1 MKNLILLL
9 AAVALATSVWAQDT
23 PKKPS
28 FAGFVSNGFWDNW
41 EITLGGG
48 AGTALSNG
56 TNQGSFGD
64 RINFEANF
72 GLTKWFHP
80 VTGMRL
86 QLQGGRFANFDD
98 VLGKAKWPY
107 LFVHADFM
115 LNFSNWA
122 GGYRED
128 RAYYAVPF
136 AGFGYM
142 ASNFTDKSHE
152 NNGSGTHQSFA
163 FTLGWLN
170 KFRISPSFDFN
181 IELKGLLTKSG
192 ICPAEMNGSY
202 LAGLSATAGITYRF
216 NHRGWDRGDPAYTA
230 DDIPANH
237 KAVTAGYTVA
247 DIQAF
252 QDAVAASMAAA
263 AAMEVENA
271 QLAQQLAASQ
281 AELAATADAAAAAAT
296 AAEAATVVAAEE
308 QVAADTSI
316 ILFDYSMSVLT
327 PQEKT
332 RLELIA
338 EQIKSGSK
346 DAVYQIVGHAD
357 QQTGTAAGNKRVA
370 EHRAKRVYD
379 FLVSKGVN
387 PKQLN
392 YEGKGNS
399 PDPFKKVQ
407 AANRAAIIQ

>member
-1 MKNLILLL
+1 MKKLILLL

-181 IELKGLLTKSG
+181 IELKGLLAKSD
-192 ICPAEMNGSY
+192 ICPAEM
-202 LAGLSATAGITYRF
+202 LS
-216 NHRGWDRGDPAYTA
+216 
-230 DDIPANH
+230 
-237 KAVTAGYTVA
+237 
-247 DIQAF
+247 
-252 QDAVAASMAAA
+252 
-263 AAMEVENA
+263 
-271 QLAQQLAASQ
+271 
-281 AELAATADAAAAAAT
+281 
-296 AAEAATVVAAEE
+296 
-308 QVAADTSI
+308 
-316 ILFDYSMSVLT
+316 
-327 PQEKT
+327 
-332 RLELIA
+332 LIH
-338 EQIKSGSK
+338 I
-346 DAVYQIVGHAD
+346 
-357 QQTGTAAGNKRVA
+357 
-370 EHRAKRVYD
+370 
-379 FLVSKGVN
+379 
-387 PKQLN
+387 
-392 YEGKGNS
+392 
-399 PDPFKKVQ
+399 
-407 AANRAAIIQ
+407 

>member
-1 MKNLILLL
+1 MKKLILLL

-64 RINFEANF
+64 RINFEANI

-181 IELKGLLTKSG
+181 IELKGLIAPSRVS
-192 ICPAEMNGSY
+192 PVAMDGSY
-202 LAGLSATAGITYRF
+202 LFGFSATAGFTYRF
-216 NHRGWDRGDPAYTA
+216 NKRGWQRG
-230 DDIPANH
+230 
-237 KAVTAGYTVA
+237 VAGYTVA

-316 ILFDYSMSVLT
+316 ILFDYSMSWLT

-332 RLELIA
+332 RLEL
-338 EQIKSGSK
+338 
-346 DAVYQIVGHAD
+346 
-357 QQTGTAAGNKRVA
+357 VA
-370 EHRAKRVYD
+370 EKIKNGRRTWFTRSWAMPTSRREPRPETSASPSTVPSGYSTSSYRRA
-379 FLVSKGVN
+379 ST
-387 PKQLN
+387 P
-392 YEGKGNS
+392 S
-399 PDPFKKVQ
+399 S
-407 AANRAAIIQ
+407 

>member
-1 MKNLILLL
+1 
-9 AAVALATSVWAQDT
+9 
-23 PKKPS
+23 
-28 FAGFVSNGFWDNW
+28 
-41 EITLGGG
+41 
-48 AGTALSNG
+48 
-56 TNQGSFGD
+56 
-64 RINFEANF
+64 
-72 GLTKWFHP
+72 
-80 VTGMRL
+80 
-86 QLQGGRFANFDD
+86 
-98 VLGKAKWPY
+98 
-107 LFVHADFM
+107 M

-122 GGYRED
+122 GGYRDD
-128 RAYYAVPF
+128 RAYYLVPF
-136 AGFGYM
+136 VGFGYL
-142 ASNFTDKSHE
+142 ATNFTDKSQE
-152 NNGSGTHQSFA
+152 DNMTGTHQDFA
-163 FTLGWLN
+163 FSYGLLN
-170 KFRISPSFDFN
+170 KFRLSRSFDFN
-181 IELKGLLTKSG
+181 IELKGMLAPSRV
-192 ICPAEMNGSY
+192 CPAKTDGSY
-202 LAGLSATAGITYRF
+202 LFGFSATAGFTYRF
-216 NHRGWDRGDPAYTA
+216 NKRGWQRG
-230 DDIPANH
+230 
-237 KAVTAGYTVA
+237 VAGYTAA

-252 QDAVAASMAAA
+252 QDAVAASMAAVEA
-263 AAMEVENA
+263 AELENA
-271 QLAQQLAASQ
+271 QLAQQLAAAQ
-281 AELAATADAAAAAAT
+281 AQAAAAQNAAADAAAAAAV
-296 AAEAATVVAAEE
+296 ATVVAADE
-308 QVAADTSI
+308 AALADTSI

>member
-1 MKNLILLL
+1 MLAMKKLILIL
-9 AAVALATSVWAQDT
+9 AVVAFATTAWAQET

-41 EITLGGG
+41 EMSLGGG
-48 AGTALSNG
+48 VGTALTNGSNS
-56 TNQGSFGD
+56 GSFGK
-64 RINFEANF
+64 RLGFEANF
-72 GLTKWFHP
+72 SLVKWVHP
-80 VTGMRL
+80 VVGMRL
-86 QLQGGRFANFDD
+86 QLQGGQFANYDAD
-98 VLGKAKWPY
+98 LGKLKWPY
-107 LFVHADFM
+107 LFVHSDFM
-115 LNFSNWA
+115 LNFSNC
-122 GGYRED
+122 YRDD
-128 RAYYAVPF
+128 RAYYLVPF
-136 AGFGYM
+136 VGFGYL
-142 ASNFTDKSHE
+142 ATNFTDKSQE
-152 NNGSGTHQSFA
+152 DNMTGTHQAFA
-163 FTLGWLN
+163 FSYGLLN
-170 KFRISPSFDFN
+170 KFRLSRSFDFN
-181 IELKGLLTKSG
+181 IELKGMLAPSRV
-192 ICPAEMNGSY
+192 CPAKTDGSY
-202 LAGLSATAGITYRF
+202 LFGFSATAGFTYRF
-216 NHRGWDRGDPAYTA
+216 NKRGWQRG
-230 DDIPANH
+230 
-237 KAVTAGYTVA
+237 VAGYTAA

-252 QDAVAASMAAA
+252 QDAVAASMAAVEA
-263 AAMEVENA
+263 AELENA
-271 QLAQQLAASQ
+271 QLAQQLAAAQ
-281 AELAATADAAAAAAT
+281 AQAAAAQNAAADAAAAAAV
-296 AAEAATVVAAEE
+296 ATVVAADE
-308 QVAADTSI
+308 AALADTSI

-407 AANRAAIIQ
+407 AAIIQ

>member
-1 MKNLILLL
+1 MKKLILLL

-152 NNGSGTHQSFA
+152 NNGSGTHQF
-163 FTLGWLN
+163 G
-170 KFRISPSFDFN
+170 
-181 IELKGLLTKSG
+181 
-192 ICPAEMNGSY
+192 
-202 LAGLSATAGITYRF
+202 
-216 NHRGWDRGDPAYTA
+216 
-230 DDIPANH
+230 
-237 KAVTAGYTVA
+237 
-247 DIQAF
+247 
-252 QDAVAASMAAA
+252 
-263 AAMEVENA
+263 
-271 QLAQQLAASQ
+271 LAQQVPHFAVVRFQ
-281 AELAATADAAAAAAT
+281 YRTQRADSAFAG
-296 AAEAATVVAAEE
+296 
-308 QVAADTSI
+308 QPRCDG
-316 ILFDYSMSVLT
+316 
-327 PQEKT
+327 
-332 RLELIA
+332 RLLPVRL
-338 EQIKSGSK
+338 QRYGRF
-346 DAVYQIVGHAD
+346 H
-357 QQTGTAAGNKRVA
+357 
-370 EHRAKRVYD
+370 
-379 FLVSKGVN
+379 L
-387 PKQLN
+387 PL
-392 YEGKGNS
+392 
-399 PDPFKKVQ
+399 
-407 AANRAAIIQ
+407 

>member
-1 MKNLILLL
+1 MKKLILLL

-86 QLQGGRFANFDD
+86 QLQGGQFANFDD

-181 IELKGLLTKSG
+181 IELKGLIAPSRVS
-192 ICPAEMNGSY
+192 PVAMDGSY
-202 LAGLSATAGITYRF
+202 LFGFSATAGFTYRF
-216 NHRGWDRGDPAYTA
+216 NKRGWQRG
-230 DDIPANH
+230 
-237 KAVTAGYTVA
+237 VAGYTVA

-252 QDAVAASMAAA
+252 QDAVAASMAAVEA
-263 AAMEVENA
+263 AELENA
-271 QLAQQLAASQ
+271 QLAQQLAAAQ
-281 AELAATADAAAAAAT
+281 AQAAAAQNAAADAAAAAAV
-296 AAEAATVVAAEE
+296 ATVVAADE
-308 QVAADTSI
+308 AALADTSI

>member
-1 MKNLILLL
+1 MKKLILLL

-136 AGFGYM
+136 AGFGY
-142 ASNFTDKSHE
+142 APVVRVHF
-152 NNGSGTHQSFA
+152 G
-163 FTLGWLN
+163 
-170 KFRISPSFDFN
+170 
-181 IELKGLLTKSG
+181 
-192 ICPAEMNGSY
+192 
-202 LAGLSATAGITYRF
+202 
-216 NHRGWDRGDPAYTA
+216 
-230 DDIPANH
+230 
-237 KAVTAGYTVA
+237 
-247 DIQAF
+247 
-252 QDAVAASMAAA
+252 
-263 AAMEVENA
+263 
-271 QLAQQLAASQ
+271 LAQQVPHFAVVRFQ
-281 AELAATADAAAAAAT
+281 YRTQRADSAFAG
-296 AAEAATVVAAEE
+296 
-308 QVAADTSI
+308 QPRCDG
-316 ILFDYSMSVLT
+316 
-327 PQEKT
+327 
-332 RLELIA
+332 RLLPVRL
-338 EQIKSGSK
+338 QRYGRF
-346 DAVYQIVGHAD
+346 H
-357 QQTGTAAGNKRVA
+357 
-370 EHRAKRVYD
+370 
-379 FLVSKGVN
+379 L
-387 PKQLN
+387 PL
-392 YEGKGNS
+392 
-399 PDPFKKVQ
+399 
-407 AANRAAIIQ
+407 

>member
-1 MKNLILLL
+1 MKKLILLL
-9 AAVALATSVWAQDT
+9 AAVALATSVWAHDT
-23 PKKPS
+23 SQKPS
-28 FAGFVSNGFWDNW
+28 VAGFVSNGFWDNW

-181 IELKGLLTKSG
+181 IELKGLIAPSRVS
-192 ICPAEMNGSY
+192 PVAMDGSY
-202 LAGLSATAGITYRF
+202 LFGFSATAGFTYRF
-216 NHRGWDRGDPAYTA
+216 NKRGWQRG
-230 DDIPANH
+230 
-237 KAVTAGYTVA
+237 VAGYTAA

-252 QDAVAASMAAA
+252 QDAVAASMAAVEA
-263 AAMEVENA
+263 AELENA
-271 QLAQQLAASQ
+271 QLAQQLAAAQ
-281 AELAATADAAAAAAT
+281 AQAAAAQNAAADAAAAAAV
-296 AAEAATVVAAEE
+296 ATVVAADE
-308 QVAADTSI
+308 AALADTSI
-316 ILFDYSMSVLT
+316 ILFDYSMSWLT

-332 RLELIA
+332 RLELVA
-338 EQIKSGSK
+338 EKIKNGPQ
-346 DAVYQIVGHAD
+346 DMVYQIVGHAD
-357 QQTGTAAGNKRVA
+357 QQTGTKAGNKRVA

>member
-1 MKNLILLL
+1 MKKLILLL

-181 IELKGLLTKSG
+181 IELKGLIAPSRVS
-192 ICPAEMNGSY
+192 PVAMDGSY
-202 LAGLSATAGITYRF
+202 LFGFSATAGFTYRF
-216 NHRGWDRGDPAYTA
+216 NKRGWQRG
-230 DDIPANH
+230 
-237 KAVTAGYTVA
+237 VAGYTVA

-281 AELAATADAAAAAAT
+281 AELAATA
-296 AAEAATVVAAEE
+296 EAATVVAAEE

-316 ILFDYSMSVLT
+316 ILFDYSMSWLT

-332 RLELIA
+332 RLELVA
-338 EQIKSGSK
+338 EKIKNGPQ
-346 DAVYQIVGHAD
+346 DMVYQIVGHAD
-357 QQTGTAAGNKRVA
+357 QQTGTKAGNKRVA
-370 EHRAKRVYD
+370 EHRAKRVFD

>member
-1 MKNLILLL
+1 MKKLILLL

-86 QLQGGRFANFDD
+86 QLQGGQFANFDD

-181 IELKGLLTKSG
+181 IELKGLIAPSRVS
-192 ICPAEMNGSY
+192 PVAMDGSY
-202 LAGLSATAGITYRF
+202 LFGFSATAGFTYRF
-216 NHRGWDRGDPAYTA
+216 NKRGWQRG
-230 DDIPANH
+230 
-237 KAVTAGYTVA
+237 VAGYTVA

-281 AELAATADAAAAAAT
+281 AELAAA
-296 AAEAATVVAAEE
+296 AATVVAAEE

-316 ILFDYSMSVLT
+316 ILFDYSMSWLT

-332 RLELIA
+332 RLELVA
-338 EQIKSGSK
+338 EKIKNGPQ
-346 DAVYQIVGHAD
+346 DMVYQIVGHAD
-357 QQTGTAAGNKRVA
+357 QQTGTKAGNKRVA
-370 EHRAKRVYD
+370 EHRAKRVFD

>member
-1 MKNLILLL
+1 M
-9 AAVALATSVWAQDT
+9 
-23 PKKPS
+23 
-28 FAGFVSNGFWDNW
+28 SNGFWDNW
-41 EITLGGG
+41 EMSLGGG
-48 AGTALSNG
+48 VGTALTNGSNS
-56 TNQGSFGD
+56 GSFGK
-64 RINFEANF
+64 RLGFEANF
-72 GLTKWFHP
+72 SLVKWVHP
-80 VTGMRL
+80 VVGMRL
-86 QLQGGRFANFDD
+86 QLQGGQFANYDAD
-98 VLGKAKWPY
+98 LGKLKWPY

-181 IELKGLLTKSG
+181 IELKGLIAPSRVS
-192 ICPAEMNGSY
+192 PVAMDGSY
-202 LAGLSATAGITYRF
+202 LFGFSATAGFTYRF
-216 NHRGWDRGDPAYTA
+216 NKRGWQRG
-230 DDIPANH
+230 
-237 KAVTAGYTVA
+237 VAGYTVA

-252 QDAVAASMAAA
+252 QDAVAASMAAVEA
-263 AAMEVENA
+263 AELENA
-271 QLAQQLAASQ
+271 QLAQQLAAAQ
-281 AELAATADAAAAAAT
+281 AQAAAAQNAAADAAAAAAV
-296 AAEAATVVAAEE
+296 ATVVAADE
-308 QVAADTSI
+308 AALADTSI

-392 YEGKGNS
+392 YEGKGTPRSLQEGSGCQPRRDYPIIPAGRNDRFARS
-399 PDPFKKVQ
+399 ARPDKRMRPHQ
-407 AANRAAIIQ
+407 AHLFV

>member
-1 MKNLILLL
+1 MKKLILLL
-9 AAVALATSVWAQDT
+9 TLAAFATTTWAQDT

-41 EITLGGG
+41 EISAGAG

-56 TNQGSFGD
+56 TNLGNFGD

-72 GLTKWFHP
+72 SLTKWFHP
-80 VTGMRL
+80 VTGFRV
-86 QLQGGRFANFDD
+86 QLQGGRFDNKDAQ
-98 VLGKAKWPY
+98 LGQVTWPY
-107 LFVHADFM
+107 LFVHTDFM

-122 GGYRED
+122 GGYRDD

-136 AGFGYM
+136 FGFGYM
-142 ASNFTDKSHE
+142 ATNFTDKSHSA
-152 NNGSGTHQSFA
+152 NLTGTHQTFA
-163 FTLGWLN
+163 FTLGWLS
-170 KFRISPSFDFN
+170 KFRLSRSFDFN
-181 IELKGLLTKSG
+181 IELKGMLSPSRVAPLS
-192 ICPAEMNGSY
+192 MDGSY
-202 LAGLSATAGITYRF
+202 LFGFSATAGFTYRF
-216 NHRGWDRGDPAYTA
+216 NKRGWQRG
-230 DDIPANH
+230 
-237 KAVTAGYTVA
+237 VSGYTEA

-252 QDAVAASMAAA
+252 QDAVAASMAAV
-263 AAMEVENA
+263 EVAELENA
-271 QLAQQLAASQ
+271 QLAQQLAAAQ
-281 AELAATADAAAAAAT
+281 AQAVAAQNAAADAAAVAAVAT
-296 AAEAATVVAAEE
+296 A
-308 QVAADTSI
+308 VAADEASVAETSI

-338 EQIKSGSK
+338 EQIKGGSK
-346 DAVYQIVGHAD
+346 DTVYQIVGHAD
-357 QQTGTAAGNKRVA
+357 QQTGSRAGNKRVA

-407 AANRAAIIQ
+407 AANRAAIIK

>member
-1 MKNLILLL
+1 MKKLILLL

-181 IELKGLLTKSG
+181 IELKGLIAPSRVRYSG
-192 ICPAEMNGSY
+192 WISLHWAMTWLNACCVAATPKPLRAPRPGGVSRGRGSTSTQSFNEMCGRWRASRSSISYRDFCVPWRRRQARCAITPSLAVRSAWMARPLHATLAYSSRCTCSSGSMS
-202 LAGLSATAGITYRF
+202 GHATA
-216 NHRGWDRGDPAYTA
+216 
-230 DDIPANH
+230 
-237 KAVTAGYTVA
+237 
-247 DIQAF
+247 
-252 QDAVAASMAAA
+252 
-263 AAMEVENA
+263 
-271 QLAQQLAASQ
+271 
-281 AELAATADAAAAAAT
+281 
-296 AAEAATVVAAEE
+296 
-308 QVAADTSI
+308 
-316 ILFDYSMSVLT
+316 
-327 PQEKT
+327 
-332 RLELIA
+332 
-338 EQIKSGSK
+338 
-346 DAVYQIVGHAD
+346 
-357 QQTGTAAGNKRVA
+357 
-370 EHRAKRVYD
+370 
-379 FLVSKGVN
+379 
-387 PKQLN
+387 
-392 YEGKGNS
+392 
-399 PDPFKKVQ
+399 
-407 AANRAAIIQ
+407 

>member
-1 MKNLILLL
+1 MKKLILLL

-181 IELKGLLTKSG
+181 IELKGLIAPSRVS
-192 ICPAEMNGSY
+192 PVAMDGSY
-202 LAGLSATAGITYRF
+202 LFGFSATAGFTYRF
-216 NHRGWDRGDPAYTA
+216 NKRGWQRG
-230 DDIPANH
+230 
-237 KAVTAGYTVA
+237 VAGYTAA

-252 QDAVAASMAAA
+252 QDAVAASMAAVEA
-263 AAMEVENA
+263 AELENA
-271 QLAQQLAASQ
+271 QLAQQLAAAQ
-281 AELAATADAAAAAAT
+281 AQAAAAQNAAADAAAAAAV
-296 AAEAATVVAAEE
+296 ATVVAADE
-308 QVAADTSI
+308 AALADTSI
-316 ILFDYSMSVLT
+316 ILFDYSMSWLT

-332 RLELIA
+332 RLELVA
-338 EQIKSGSK
+338 EKIKNGPQ
-346 DAVYQIVGHAD
+346 DMVYQIVGHAD
-357 QQTGTAAGNKRVA
+357 QQTGTKAGNKRVA
-370 EHRAKRVYD
+370 EHRAKRVFD

>member
-1 MKNLILLL
+1 MKKLILLL

-181 IELKGLLTKSG
+181 IELKGLIAPSRVS
-192 ICPAEMNGSY
+192 PVAMDGSY
-202 LAGLSATAGITYRF
+202 LFGFSATAGFTYRF
-216 NHRGWDRGDPAYTA
+216 NKRGWQRG
-230 DDIPANH
+230 
-237 KAVTAGYTVA
+237 VAGYTVA

-281 AELAATADAAAAAAT
+281 AELAATA
-296 AAEAATVVAAEE
+296 ATVVAAEE

-316 ILFDYSMSVLT
+316 ILFDYSMSWLT

-332 RLELIA
+332 RLELVA
-338 EQIKSGSK
+338 EKIKNGPQ
-346 DAVYQIVGHAD
+346 DMVYQIVGHAD
-357 QQTGTAAGNKRVA
+357 QQTGTKAGNKRVA
-370 EHRAKRVYD
+370 EHRAKRVFD

>member
-1 MKNLILLL
+1 MKKLILLL

-216 NHRGWDRGDPAYTA
+216 NQRGWERGVPGYTA
-230 DDIPANH
+230 DDIR
-237 KAVTAGYTVA
+237 
-247 DIQAF
+247 AF
-252 QDAVAASMAAA
+252 QNAVAAGNSALEAARS
-263 AAMEVENA
+263 ENA
-271 QLAQQLAASQ
+271 DLANRLKAAE
-281 AELAATADAAAAAAT
+281 AEADAAKAAAAAAAAKA
-296 AAEAATVVAAEE
+296 AAEAAAA
-308 QVAADTSI
+308 QKVNTLSPTSI
-316 ILFDYSMSVLT
+316 IFYDYSMSKLT
-327 PQEKT
+327 PKEKT
-332 RLELIA
+332 RLELMA
-338 EQIKSGSK
+338 DLIKSGPK
-346 DAVYQIVGHAD
+346 DRVYKIEGHAD

-370 EHRAKRVYD
+370 ENRAKSVYD
-379 FLVSKGVN
+379 FLVKCGVN
-387 PKQLN
+387 PKQLT
-392 YEGKGNS
+392 YEGKGNAANVYENNQ
-399 PDPFKKVQ
+399 K
-407 AANRAAIIQ
+407 ANRAVIIK

>member
-1 MKNLILLL
+1 MKKLILLL

-181 IELKGLLTKSG
+181 IELKGLIAPSRVS
-192 ICPAEMNGSY
+192 PVAMDGSY
-202 LAGLSATAGITYRF
+202 LFGFSATAGFTYRF
-216 NHRGWDRGDPAYTA
+216 NKRGWQRG
-230 DDIPANH
+230 
-237 KAVTAGYTVA
+237 VAGYTVA

-296 AAEAATVVAAEE
+296 AAAE

-316 ILFDYSMSVLT
+316 ILFDYSMSWLT

-332 RLELIA
+332 RLELVA
-338 EQIKSGSK
+338 EKIKNGPQ
-346 DAVYQIVGHAD
+346 DMVYQIVGHAD
-357 QQTGTAAGNKRVA
+357 QQTGTKAGNKRVA
-370 EHRAKRVYD
+370 EHRAKRVFD

>member
-1 MKNLILLL
+1 MKKLILLL

-86 QLQGGRFANFDD
+86 QLQGGQFANFDD

-181 IELKGLLTKSG
+181 IELKGLIAPSRVS
-192 ICPAEMNGSY
+192 PVAMDGSY
-202 LAGLSATAGITYRF
+202 LFGFSATAGFTYRF
-216 NHRGWDRGDPAYTA
+216 NKRGWQRG
-230 DDIPANH
+230 
-237 KAVTAGYTVA
+237 VAGYTVA

-263 AAMEVENA
+263 ASMEMAYSKAWRIIHEAEEGFGFRLLDSTIGGRHGGGAFSGKDCTKVDRS
-271 QLAQQLAASQ
+271 AAY
-281 AELAATADAAAAAAT
+281 AARWVAKN
-296 AAEAATVVAAEE
+296 VVAAGLADRCEVE
-308 QVAADTSI
+308 LAYAIGVSKPLSIMVDTFGTAHVAEDKIVEA
-316 ILFDYSMSVLT
+316 V
-327 PQEKT
+327 EKT
-332 RLELIA
+332 FDLRPGAIIRDLDLRRPIYE
-338 EQIKSGSK
+338 K
-346 DAVYQIVGHAD
+346 
-357 QQTGTAAGNKRVA
+357 TAAYGHFGREDADFTWEKTDRV
-370 EHRAKRVYD
+370 EELK
-379 FLVSKGVN
+379 
-387 PKQLN
+387 
-392 YEGKGNS
+392 
-399 PDPFKKVQ
+399 
-407 AANRAAIIQ
+407 AACGL

>member
-1 MKNLILLL
+1 MKKLILLL

-181 IELKGLLTKSG
+181 IELKGLIAPSRVS
-192 ICPAEMNGSY
+192 PVAMDGSY
-202 LAGLSATAGITYRF
+202 LFGFSATAGFTYRF
-216 NHRGWDRGDPAYTA
+216 NKRGWQRG
-230 DDIPANH
+230 
-237 KAVTAGYTVA
+237 VAGYTVA

-281 AELAATADAAAAAAT
+281 AELAAA
-296 AAEAATVVAAEE
+296 AATVVAAEE

-316 ILFDYSMSVLT
+316 ILFDYSMSWLT

-332 RLELIA
+332 RLELVA
-338 EQIKSGSK
+338 EKIKNGPQ
-346 DAVYQIVGHAD
+346 DMVYQIVGHAD
-357 QQTGTAAGNKRVA
+357 QQTGTKAGNKRVA
-370 EHRAKRVYD
+370 EHRAKRVFD

>member
-1 MKNLILLL
+1 MKKLILLL

-181 IELKGLLTKSG
+181 IELKGLIAPSRVS
-192 ICPAEMNGSY
+192 PVAMDGSY
-202 LAGLSATAGITYRF
+202 LFGFSATAGFTYRF
-216 NHRGWDRGDPAYTA
+216 NKRGWQRG
-230 DDIPANH
+230 
-237 KAVTAGYTVA
+237 VAGYTVA

-281 AELAATADAAAAAAT
+281 AELAATADAAAAA
-296 AAEAATVVAAEE
+296 EE

-316 ILFDYSMSVLT
+316 ILFDYSMSWLT

-332 RLELIA
+332 RLELVA
-338 EQIKSGSK
+338 EKIKNGPQ
-346 DAVYQIVGHAD
+346 DMVYQIVGHAD
-357 QQTGTAAGNKRVA
+357 QQTGTKAGNKRVA
-370 EHRAKRVYD
+370 EHRAKRVFD

>member
-1 MKNLILLL
+1 MKKLILLL

-181 IELKGLLTKSG
+181 IELKGLIAPSRVS
-192 ICPAEMNGSY
+192 PVAMDGSY
-202 LAGLSATAGITYRF
+202 LFGFSATAGFTYRF
-216 NHRGWDRGDPAYTA
+216 NKRGWQRG
-230 DDIPANH
+230 
-237 KAVTAGYTVA
+237 VAGYTVA

-296 AAEAATVVAAEE
+296 AVAAATVVAAEE

-316 ILFDYSMSVLT
+316 ILFDYSMSWLT

-332 RLELIA
+332 RLELVA
-338 EQIKSGSK
+338 EKIKNGPQ
-346 DAVYQIVGHAD
+346 DMVYQIVGHAD
-357 QQTGTAAGNKRVA
+357 QQTGTKAGNKRVA
-370 EHRAKRVYD
+370 EHRAKRVFD